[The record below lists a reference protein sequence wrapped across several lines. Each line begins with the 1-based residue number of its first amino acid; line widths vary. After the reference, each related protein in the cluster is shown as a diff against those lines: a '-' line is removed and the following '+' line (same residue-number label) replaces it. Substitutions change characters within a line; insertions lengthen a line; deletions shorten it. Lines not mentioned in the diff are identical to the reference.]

1 MVRVSKKPQKQR
13 QSRVTFLYCLSCY
26 LIHISILYL
35 NILYTGTSPTTWPRY
50 LTIREIHFANSWKIE
65 FCSARRTNL
74 DKLFLRVAAIK
85 LNLQDDEVQP
95 TFYSIFLIILVI
107 IALHWSTF
115 HCRFLWWSSS
125 YKDNRESKGWVSLR
139 HDICPTLFT
148 AGFSGRNF
156 YTIHPQKLFSSS
168 KNQSK
173 FTSLRSLY
181 HQIHWR
187 AKISGAGI
195 KSISENSLVR
205 TSNKSC
211 GTVPAD
217 IVISRPQAEFAKIN
231 ISYWRIYSAPA

>member
-1 MVRVSKKPQKQR
+1 MSKKPHKQR
-13 QSRVTFLYCLSCY
+13 LFILLSY
-26 LIHISILYL
+26 THSHHVYL
-35 NILYTGTSPTTWPRY
+35 NILVTGTSRTSWPLY

-125 YKDNRESKGWVSLR
+125 YKDNTESKGWVSLR
-139 HDICPTLFT
+139 HDICPTFCT

-156 YTIHPQKLFSSS
+156 YTIKVR
-168 KNQSK
+168 N
-173 FTSLRSLY
+173 LR
-181 HQIHWR
+181 HCHWQLTICQCPL
-187 AKISGAGI
+187 K
-195 KSISENSLVR
+195 
-205 TSNKSC
+205 T
-211 GTVPAD
+211 
-217 IVISRPQAEFAKIN
+217 
-231 ISYWRIYSAPA
+231 